1 MKDNKKNNKKQ
12 PMKYWLV
19 EFTLTSGEVLEFYIK
34 ARTQFDAYEKAD
46 GYRFWTKDEKLLDN
60 LRTFKLMS

>member
-1 MKDNKKNNKKQ
+1 MFSEKKNNKKQ

-19 EFTLTSGEVLEFYIK
+19 EFTLTSGEVLNFYIK

-46 GYRFWTKDEKLLDN
+46 GYRFWVDDEKLKDN
-60 LRTFKLMS
+60 LREFKLMS